1 MHNGYDIYY
10 PKKKGYDIK
19 VASWKSPVTSQLYIK
34 STISLSKLSLVCTS
48 LNLSLACFFFLLAS
62 SCKYTQLKSFL
73 QTSNLTL

>member
-10 PKKKGYDIK
+10 QKNKKGYDIK

-48 LNLSLACFFFLLAS
+48 LNLSLACFFFLLTLANTLNS
-62 SCKYTQLKSFL
+62 SHSCKLAI
-73 QTSNLTL
+73 